1 MPIKSIIPEEEWQCA
16 LDSLIEA
23 QFLPALPA
31 LRQQAQW
38 LAAVSSNDAS
48 AIDRAKEQVKTAIR
62 QARYI
67 AGDTPRPA
75 GARTSAEAQ
84 PSVTGSAPTPVRLQQ
99 PSKSTEIIFA
109 SHPDEQSAGGV
120 ASNGSSLRSLD
131 QFLATHTSEDNAAFT
146 LALAHNLAKH
156 RDMFWW
162 AYHQP
167 GSSQRYR
174 HVYTGGG
181 KNQAATDALKHAAA
195 ARTEDADTLALYN
208 PGRAFQ
214 LGTIGP
220 VPGKARAALH
230 WMPGEVDGMSLSNTT
245 AIAQRMLS
253 APGQTSKPAPEITPS
268 GGIKQPK
275 RIQPHATA
283 FPPGWHS
290 EQALGIAAARRHAAA
305 AAARAMPAP
314 RSVRPGEVYAPHAI
328 EGSQAAKQFT
338 FVGGSASAAAAGQ
351 QGPHALS
358 VGQKRPRSPSEAPS
372 IALASIADT
381 SDDDSDSA
389 AQAYIEQLKQIALA
403 TAAAKQPGAPAPA
416 RLRYHV
422 PSSSQREAL
431 AHDLADKAASKAATP
446 ARPASTPRPAR
457 VMTPRSQLRGMS
469 PAASRLAA
477 SVLRG
482 TRSKQR

>member
-16 LDSLIEA
+16 LDSLIES

-48 AIDRAKEQVKTAIR
+48 AIDRAKQQVKTAIR

-75 GARTSAEAQ
+75 GASNSAASR

-99 PSKSTEIIFA
+99 PSQSTEIVLA
-109 SHPDEQSAGGV
+109 SHPDQESAGNV

-167 GSSQRYR
+167 DSSERYR
-174 HVYTGGG
+174 HVYTAGG
-181 KNQAATDALKHAAA
+181 KNQAASDALTSAAA
-195 ARTEDADTLALYN
+195 ARTGQAGTLALYN

-214 LGTIGP
+214 LGPIGP

-245 AIAQRMLS
+245 AIAQRMLT
-253 APGQTSKPAPEITPS
+253 APGQTAKPAPEITPC

-275 RIQPHATA
+275 RIQPHAIA

-290 EQALGIAAARRHAAA
+290 EQALGITAARRHAA

-338 FVGGSASAAAAGQ
+338 FVAGSASRAAVGQ
-351 QGPHALS
+351 QSPHAPSAGL
-358 VGQKRPRSPSEAPS
+358 KRPRSPSEAPS

-381 SDDDSDSA
+381 SDEDSDSA

-416 RLRYHV
+416 GLRYHV
-422 PSSSQREAL
+422 PPGSQREAL
-431 AHDLADKAASKAATP
+431 AHNLADKAANKAATP
-446 ARPASTPRPAR
+446 ARHATTPRPAR
-457 VMTPRSQLRGMS
+457 VTTPRSQLRGMS

-482 TRSKQR
+482 TRSKHR